1 MLVFMEYCDRGTVDE
16 VSRVG
21 LTEDLSRLYTK
32 QLLKA
37 VQVLHDNKIVHRDI
51 KGTESQI
58 HCDYYNGAVGVHG
71 NKRVITDRVIYT
83 RPLFKIFNATS
94 FTGCYICKQMLH
106 PLSFGIGHQSVYLV
120 LWL

>member
-1 MLVFMEYCDRGTVDE
+1 MFMEYCDRGTVDE

-51 KGTESQI
+51 KGTESLI
-58 HCDYYNGAVGVHG
+58 HYDSIITGPSGSNEKTCYNGPHY
-71 NKRVITDRVIYT
+71 IHT
-83 RPLFKIFNATS
+83 RPFKIFNATS
-94 FTGCYICKQMLH
+94 FTGFHIRKQMLH
-106 PLSFGIGHQSVYLV
+106 TLSFGMGHQLVYLV